1 MDWMRQRV
9 GTMRKDLVVAFL
21 NAAMEIGACDRGMA
35 VDDEMNILDSINLND
50 ETRQSPRFNLL
61 MSVAVRRSLDTNE
74 AIITNNVVTSAAEAP
89 LTNTSFSDL
98 RMVVAIPL
106 EGIGAIYMDKPVK
119 QGIIPRQMVDTL
131 YEVGQDVI
139 KSDPPIEADK
149 DEFITRYKQR

>member
-1 MDWMRQRV
+1 
-9 GTMRKDLVVAFL
+9 MRKDLVVAFL

-50 ETRQSPRFNLL
+50 ETRQSPRFNLM

-149 DEFITRYKQR
+149 EEFITRYKQR

>member
-149 DEFITRYKQR
+149 DEFINRYKQR

>member
-106 EGIGAIYMDKPVK
+106 EGLGAIYMDKPVK